1 MVVDS
6 TTGYG
11 ALSFM
16 DGSSGYN
23 QIKMD
28 ENDAIDTAFRT
39 PKGNFY
45 YTVMPFGLKN
55 AGATYQRAMTAVLD
69 DLIHNSVE
77 CYVDDMVV
85 KTKDRANHQ
94 ADLRVVFNRLRKHQ
108 LKMNPLKCAFGVRSG
123 LFLGFIVHHR
133 GIEISPK
140 NIKAI
145 QDMPPP
151 TNLKELKSLQGHFAY
166 IRRFISNLSGRT
178 QPFTRLMRKGVS
190 FEWDEQCQNA
200 FDSIKKYLLNPPV
213 LAAPIKGRPLILYIA
228 AQPSSVGALL
238 AQHNDEGKEA
248 ACYYLS
254 RTMVGAEQNY
264 SPIEKL
270 CLALVFALKKMRH
283 YVLEHQIELIA
294 RSDPVKYVLNKPALM
309 DRLGKWAMSLMEFDI
324 TYVPQKA
331 IKGQALADFLA
342 AHPVPDDSPLVV
354 ELPDEE
360 VFSVEVEPPW
370 ELYFDGASRIETDPD
385 GASTRRAGAGIVF
398 KTPQGGTIY
407 HSFSLLKEECSN
419 NEAEYEALLF
429 GLLLALSMDIRD
441 LRAYGDSQ
449 LIVRQVND
457 MYEVR
462 KPELVPYYKAA
473 QSLMRKFERIEI
485 THVPRSKKCFGRC
498 LGQTCSSVSASQRG
512 ARSYRN

>member
-1 MVVDS
+1 
-6 TTGYG
+6 
-11 ALSFM
+11 
-16 DGSSGYN
+16 
-23 QIKMD
+23 
-28 ENDAIDTAFRT
+28 
-39 PKGNFY
+39 
-45 YTVMPFGLKN
+45 
-55 AGATYQRAMTAVLD
+55 
-69 DLIHNSVE
+69 
-77 CYVDDMVV
+77 
-85 KTKDRANHQ
+85 
-94 ADLRVVFNRLRKHQ
+94 
-108 LKMNPLKCAFGVRSG
+108 
-123 LFLGFIVHHR
+123 
-133 GIEISPK
+133 
-140 NIKAI
+140 
-145 QDMPPP
+145 
-151 TNLKELKSLQGHFAY
+151 
-166 IRRFISNLSGRT
+166 
-178 QPFTRLMRKGVS
+178 MRKGVP
-190 FEWDEQCQNA
+190 FKWDEQCQNA

-213 LAAPIKGRPLILYIA
+213 LAAAIKGRPLILYIA

-294 RSDPVKYVLNKPALM
+294 RADPVKYVLNKPALM
-309 DRLGKWAMSLMEFDI
+309 GRLGKWAMSLMEFDI

-457 MYEVR
+457 IYEVR

-485 THVPRSKKCFGRC
+485 SHVPRSKKCFGRF
-498 LGQTCSSVSASQRG
+498 LGQTRSSVSASQRG